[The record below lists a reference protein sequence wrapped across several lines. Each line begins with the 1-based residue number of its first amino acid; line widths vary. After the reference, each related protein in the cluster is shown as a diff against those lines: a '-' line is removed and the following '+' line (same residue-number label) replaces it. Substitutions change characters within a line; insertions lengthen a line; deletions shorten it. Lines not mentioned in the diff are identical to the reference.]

1 MNLFTKQKQ
10 AHRHR
15 KQTWLPRGKMEWDKL
30 GVWDKQIQTIIDKR

>member
-15 KQTWLPRGKMEWDKL
+15 KQSYGYQGRIGGGLSWEIK
-30 GVWDKQIQTIIDKR
+30 IDIYTHIK

>member
-15 KQTWLPRGKMEWDKL
+15 KQLMVTKGESRRDKL
-30 GVWDKQIQTIIDKR
+30 GVWDEQIYKIDK